1 MMLLIQRRGWSFY
14 EISDSFSRFSIVCE
28 CGKCCSLIVEN
39 QNLLY
44 QILCDLTSQLR
55 GEEGKIILSHNNR
68 VLQISKSL
76 ELFSQFVPFE
86 LNKKI
91 LINKVINRMQKL
103 AMDEE
108 HYYQTNEL
116 IILLESYLLDL
127 SVELTGDI
135 EFSKITWE
143 NIIKAVGIGF
153 TENYDSL
160 AEKILD
166 YMELVR
172 EYDSEKMFIT
182 LNLRSYI
189 SDDEMNKFVND
200 VVARGYKL
208 LMVENSE
215 YPIIEHEKRYIIDAD
230 KCIIC

>member
-1 MMLLIQRRGWSFY
+1 
-14 EISDSFSRFSIVCE
+14 
-28 CGKCCSLIVEN
+28 
-39 QNLLY
+39 
-44 QILCDLTSQLR
+44 
-55 GEEGKIILSHNNR
+55 
-68 VLQISKSL
+68 
-76 ELFSQFVPFE
+76 
-86 LNKKI
+86 
-91 LINKVINRMQKL
+91 MQKL

-143 NIIKAVGIGF
+143 NIIKAVAL
-153 TENYDSL
+153 DL
-160 AEKILD
+160 QKIMIHLQKK
-166 YMELVR
+166 YWINMELVR

>member
-1 MMLLIQRRGWSFY
+1 MALNYRNIWL
-14 EISDSFSRFSIVCE
+14 SFSGMVALKVRT
-28 CGKCCSLIVEN
+28 G
-39 QNLLY
+39 
-44 QILCDLTSQLR
+44 
-55 GEEGKIILSHNNR
+55 G
-68 VLQISKSL
+68 SKS
-76 ELFSQFVPFE
+76 PG
-86 LNKKI
+86 I
-91 LINKVINRMQKL
+91 IN
-103 AMDEE
+103 
-108 HYYQTNEL
+108 YQTNEL
-116 IILLESYLLDL
+116 ITLLESYLLDL

-208 LMVENSE
+208 LMVENIE